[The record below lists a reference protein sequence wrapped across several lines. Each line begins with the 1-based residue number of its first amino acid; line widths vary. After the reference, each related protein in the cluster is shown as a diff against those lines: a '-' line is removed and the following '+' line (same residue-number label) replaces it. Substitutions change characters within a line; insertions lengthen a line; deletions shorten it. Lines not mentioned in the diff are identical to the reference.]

1 MYKAYPYSLRHKPTF
16 LPRLRPYPVSST
28 CHHAVTYPH
37 IVNIDG
43 LSAYQ
48 YWVLLIPYGMLTTS
62 KLLSFHYLVLLEQDY
77 HIKRFPYACLVTQ
90 PIATEHQLE

>member
-1 MYKAYPYSLRHKPTF
+1 M
-16 LPRLRPYPVSST
+16 
-28 CHHAVTYPH
+28 
-37 IVNIDG
+37 NIDG

-62 KLLSFHYLVLLEQDY
+62 NLLSFHYLVLLEQDY

-90 PIATEHQLE
+90 PIATEHQLD